1 MNNGSRSAY
10 WGDQDINLD
19 ALNGNRAVVTGG
31 AQGLGLAIAASLG
44 RTGARIVLADIDVE
58 RADCEAATL
67 RKQGLCAEAMLLDIS
82 DSSSVQSF
90 FRRLDSLDILVNNAG
105 VQQRVC
111 AIADL

>member
-19 ALNGNRAVVTGG
+19 GLNGNRAVVTGG

-58 RADCEAATL
+58 RADRIALLSHLLPGATY
-67 RKQGLCAEAMLLDIS
+67 S
-82 DSSSVQSF
+82 W
-90 FRRLDSLDILVNNAG
+90 
-105 VQQRVC
+105 
-111 AIADL
+111 